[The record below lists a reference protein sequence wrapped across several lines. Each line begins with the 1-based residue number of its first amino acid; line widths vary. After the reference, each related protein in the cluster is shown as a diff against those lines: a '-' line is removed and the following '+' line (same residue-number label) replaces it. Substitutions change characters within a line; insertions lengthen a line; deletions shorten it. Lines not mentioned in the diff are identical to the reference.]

1 MHYIVLSKGMK
12 IWIDADACPR
22 PVKEVVYKCSS
33 RLQIKVILVANNYL
47 NIPMS
52 PLLEFVQVEKGDDV
66 ADFYIA
72 EHCEPSDVVITQDIP
87 LADLIVKLGAVALDP
102 RGDVHTE
109 ETIQERLSV
118 RDFMTELRENGV
130 VTSGPAAYS
139 DKDKIKF
146 TNALD
151 RVLTQKLK
159 ENYEV

>member
-1 MHYIVLSKGMK
+1 MLFKGMK

-22 PVKEVVYKCSS
+22 PVKEVVYKCSA
-33 RLQIKVILVANNYL
+33 RLNLKVILVANNYL

-52 PLLEFVQVEKGDDV
+52 PLLEFVQVEQGDDV

-72 EHCEPSDVVITQDIP
+72 EHCEHNDVVITQDIP

-118 RDFMTELRENGV
+118 RDFMTELRESGV
-130 VTSGPAAYS
+130 VTSGPSAYS

-151 RVLTQKLK
+151 RVLMQKLK
-159 ENYEV
+159 DENAI